1 MASWKAELMLL
12 LMTVIWGATFLF
24 IKMGLDFTG
33 PFFYLILR
41 FSVALLLCVTVFWN
55 KLNFKDNNLLKNGLL
70 LGGIFGIGFILQT
83 KGLEYTSIQK
93 SAFITGLTVVITPFT
108 FKLIS
113 KRDILLFSK
122 IGVVIAFIGL
132 YIFTEP
138 DFSDLN
144 KGDVFTFASTFCWA
158 IFIPLLDKFTYN
170 NSTKNLTINLVF
182 LQLLSMLFVV
192 TLGFFIFEFREFH
205 FQFHWNLISS
215 VLFNGVMASFVLMFI
230 HTNFQRYTTPVKAA
244 LIFSLEP
251 IFAASFAFIFLNEY
265 LKEIEII
272 GASVL
277 FGGVLISELGM
288 PIIQMLKKEKKD

>member
-1 MASWKAELMLL
+1 MPSWKAEIMLL

-41 FSVALLLCVTVFWN
+41 FSVALILCIIVFWN
-55 KLNFKDNNLLKNGLL
+55 KLNFKDKDLLKKGLS
-70 LGGIFGIGFILQT
+70 LGLIFGAGFILQT

-108 FKLIS
+108 FKIIS
-113 KRDILLFSK
+113 KRNILLFSK
-122 IGVVIAFIGL
+122 VGVIIAFLGL

-144 KGDVFTFASTFCWA
+144 KGDIFTFASTFCWA
-158 IFIPLLDKFTYN
+158 IFIPLLDKFTYQN
-170 NSTKNLTINLVF
+170 ETKNLTINLVF
-182 LQLLSMLFVV
+182 LQLLSMISVAII
-192 TLGFFIFEFREFH
+192 GFFIFEFKEFH
-205 FQFHWNLISS
+205 LELEVNLIAS
-215 VLFNGVMASFVLMFI
+215 VLFNGIMASFVLMFI
-230 HTNFQRYTTPVKAA
+230 HTNFQKYTTPVKAA

-251 IFAASFAFIFLNEY
+251 IFAAFFAFIFLQEY
-265 LKEIEII
+265 LTKIEII

-277 FGGVLISELGM
+277 FSGVLVSELGM
-288 PIIQMLKKEKKD
+288 PILQFFKVNKN

>member
-1 MASWKAELMLL
+1 MPSWKAEIMLL

-41 FSVALLLCVTVFWN
+41 FTVALTLCVLVFWN
-55 KLNFKDNNLLKNGLL
+55 KLNFKDKDLLKKGLS
-70 LGGIFGIGFILQT
+70 LGLIFGAGFILQT

-108 FKLIS
+108 FKIIS
-113 KRDILLFSK
+113 KRNILLFSK
-122 IGVVIAFIGL
+122 IGVIIAFLGL

-144 KGDVFTFASTFCWA
+144 KGDIFTFASTFCWA
-158 IFIPLLDKFTYN
+158 IFIPLLDKFTYQN
-170 NSTKNLTINLVF
+170 ETKYLTINLVF
-182 LQLLSMLFVV
+182 LQLLSMISVAII
-192 TLGFFIFEFREFH
+192 GFFIFEFDEFH
-205 FQFHWNLISS
+205 LQLDVNLIAS
-215 VLFNGVMASFVLMFI
+215 VLFNGIMASFVLMFI
-230 HTNFQRYTTPVKAA
+230 HTNFQKYTTPVKAA

-251 IFAASFAFIFLNEY
+251 IFAAFFAFLFLQEY
-265 LKEIEII
+265 LTQIELI

-277 FGGVLISELGM
+277 FTGVLVSELGM
-288 PIIQMLKKEKKD
+288 PILQLIKGNKN